1 MQKGGLKLDLFSN
14 FSALGM
20 PWSWLLDQLTKTNT
34 NYLACLGL
42 DVIFRGFALPLN
54 GCGSRGRRRENCLYP
69 RQPFTLSSFV
79 IVNWKGRLTL
89 ELNSHMIKCVSFI
102 VLLCAYLLG
111 FFVEGI
117 CRRAGFQDL
126 GFCILAK
133 YSFLDVKKEV
143 HFTSFLHTKETWFG
157 SRE

>member
-42 DVIFRGFALPLN
+42 DVIFHGFALLLN

-89 ELNSHMIKCVSFI
+89 ELNSHMIKCVFYCSSLCISSWVLCGGHLQESRIPRFGILYFGQIQFSWCQKRSSFHFI
-102 VLLCAYLLG
+102 SAYK
-111 FFVEGI
+111 
-117 CRRAGFQDL
+117 RDL
-126 GFCILAK
+126 IRK
-133 YSFLDVKKEV
+133 
-143 HFTSFLHTKETWFG
+143 
-157 SRE
+157 

>member
-42 DVIFRGFALPLN
+42 DVIFHGFALPLN

-111 FFVEGI
+111 FFVEESRIPRFGI
-117 CRRAGFQDL
+117 LYFGQIHFSWCQKRSSFHLISAYKRDL
-126 GFCILAK
+126 IRK
-133 YSFLDVKKEV
+133 
-143 HFTSFLHTKETWFG
+143 
-157 SRE
+157 

>member
-111 FFVEGI
+111 FFVEESRIPRFGI
-117 CRRAGFQDL
+117 LYFGQIQFSWCQKRSSFHLISAYKRDL
-126 GFCILAK
+126 IRK
-133 YSFLDVKKEV
+133 
-143 HFTSFLHTKETWFG
+143 
-157 SRE
+157 

>member
-42 DVIFRGFALPLN
+42 DVIFHGFALPLN

-111 FFVEGI
+111 FFVEESRIPRFGI
-117 CRRAGFQDL
+117 LYFGQIQFSWCQKRSSFHFISAYKRDL
-126 GFCILAK
+126 IRK
-133 YSFLDVKKEV
+133 
-143 HFTSFLHTKETWFG
+143 
-157 SRE
+157 

>member
-42 DVIFRGFALPLN
+42 DVIFHGFALPLN

-111 FFVEGI
+111 FFVEESRIPRFGI
-117 CRRAGFQDL
+117 LYFGQIQFSWCQKRSSFHLISAYKRDL
-126 GFCILAK
+126 IRK
-133 YSFLDVKKEV
+133 
-143 HFTSFLHTKETWFG
+143 
-157 SRE
+157 

>member
-34 NYLACLGL
+34 NYLTCLGL
-42 DVIFRGFALPLN
+42 DVIFHGFALPLN

-111 FFVEGI
+111 FFVEESRIPRFGI
-117 CRRAGFQDL
+117 LYFGQIQFSWCQKRSSFHFISAYKRDL
-126 GFCILAK
+126 IRK
-133 YSFLDVKKEV
+133 
-143 HFTSFLHTKETWFG
+143 
-157 SRE
+157 